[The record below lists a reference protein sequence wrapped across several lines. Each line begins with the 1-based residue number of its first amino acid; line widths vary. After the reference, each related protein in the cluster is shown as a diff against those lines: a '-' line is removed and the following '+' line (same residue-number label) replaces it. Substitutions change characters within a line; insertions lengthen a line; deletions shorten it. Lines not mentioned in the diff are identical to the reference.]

1 MLFLL
6 HSGVVLDVSI
16 VTSRCILNINGVSLV
31 GWQERKRRTHWGSS
45 LSFVTLSLRC
55 SELVIALAA

>member
-16 VTSRCILNINGVSLV
+16 VTSRRILNINGVSLV
-31 GWQERKRRTHWGSS
+31 GWQERKRRTHWGYS
-45 LSFVTLSLRC
+45 LL
-55 SELVIALAA
+55 

>member
-16 VTSRCILNINGVSLV
+16 DTSRRILNINGVSLV
-31 GWQERKRRTHWGSS
+31 GWQERKRRTHWGYS
-45 LSFVTLSLRC
+45 LL
-55 SELVIALAA
+55 